1 MNGCV
6 LMQDSDKHEEGWD
19 FLKWW
24 MSEDTQ
30 VEYTR
35 EMYLR
40 NGPEYIWNTANLK
53 ALAKSTAFEP
63 EDLQIILEQIDQT
76 VEVPPQ
82 SSLFRRG
89 TGAFQRLEPG
99 GLQRRH
105 PPRASLDKAI
115 LTCNRQIAQKLQ
127 EFGYM
132 DDKGNLIKRIQGRH
146 R

>member
-1 MNGCV
+1 MGHRPSVGVRDENGDINRSQLSVMNGCV

-76 VEVPPQ
+76 VEVPAIQPI
-82 SSLFRRG
+82 SPWNGSFPTPG
-89 TGAFQRLEPG
+89 TGWSTAATPPAPRST
-99 GLQRRH
+99 RR
-105 PPRASLDKAI
+105 S
-115 LTCNRQIAQKLQ
+115 
-127 EFGYM
+127 
-132 DDKGNLIKRIQGRH
+132 
-146 R
+146 